1 MKSRQSPKTL
11 LLWAVTM
18 GDTSAPSQLRVR
30 PRWLLWKGEIKEQG
44 VLCEE
49 VPELLSEKAETDLV
63 NLRKMQS

>member
-1 MKSRQSPKTL
+1 
-11 LLWAVTM
+11 M